1 MIQMR
6 HLLTLPS
13 VNTRCYIGEN
23 IVTSPNRKFARQGL
37 IIMHKPTAL
46 VLATLV
52 VGSWASPAWSAPETV
67 TGRLV
72 DLSCYSLNKE
82 ETGNA
87 HRRGT
92 AKICAQACAREGFDV
107 GLLTSA
113 GKVYVVRGGLTTD
126 HNAKLVPHMSH
137 NVTIT
142 GDVTEKNGVTEL
154 AASDL
159 KMAAQ

>member
-1 MIQMR
+1 M
-6 HLLTLPS
+6 HNPTTLL
-13 VNTRCYIGEN
+13 
-23 IVTSPNRKFARQGL
+23 
-37 IIMHKPTAL
+37 
-46 VLATLV
+46 LATLV
-52 VGSWASPAWSAPETV
+52 VGSWASPAWSATETV

-87 HRRGT
+87 HRRGA

-113 GKVYVVRGGLTTD
+113 GKVYVVRGVLAAD
-126 HNAKLVPHMSH
+126 RNAKLVPHMSH

-142 GDVTEKNGVTEL
+142 GEVNEKNGVIEL
-154 AASDL
+154 SAGDL

>member
-1 MIQMR
+1 M
-6 HLLTLPS
+6 HNPTTLL
-13 VNTRCYIGEN
+13 
-23 IVTSPNRKFARQGL
+23 
-37 IIMHKPTAL
+37 
-46 VLATLV
+46 LATLV
-52 VGSWASPAWSAPETV
+52 VGSWASPAWSATETV

-87 HRRGT
+87 HRRGA

-113 GKVYVVRGGLTTD
+113 GKVYVVRGGLAD

-142 GDVTEKNGVTEL
+142 GEVNEKNGVIEL
-154 AASDL
+154 SAGDL

>member
-1 MIQMR
+1 VYIDGNMVMDAIQ
-6 HLLTLPS
+6 PK
-13 VNTRCYIGEN
+13 CYIDKNSSAPADRTFGRE
-23 IVTSPNRKFARQGL
+23 GL
-37 IIMHKPTAL
+37 IMMHKATAL

-87 HRRGT
+87 HRRG
-92 AKICAQACAREGFDV
+92 AARICAQACAREGFDV

-113 GKVYVVRGGLTTD
+113 GKVYVVRGGLTAD
-126 HNAKLVPHMSH
+126 HNAKLVPHMGH
-137 NVTIT
+137 DVTIA
-142 GDVTEKNGVTEL
+142 GDATEKNGVTEL
-154 AASDL
+154 SASDL